1 MRQPDEA
8 GERAQFRG
16 FGRDMVLEGLT
27 DDVRSRTS
35 LTTSDSLELSQK
47 SGVEE
52 D

>member
-1 MRQPDEA
+1 MRQADEA
-8 GERAQFRG
+8 RKRAQFG
-16 FGRDMVLEGLT
+16 CFGRDMVLEGFT

-35 LTTSDSLELSQK
+35 LTTSDSLELRQK

>member
-1 MRQPDEA
+1 MRQADEA
-8 GERAQFRG
+8 GERAQFGG
-16 FGRDMVLEGLT
+16 FCRDMALEGLT
-27 DDVRSRTS
+27 DHVRGWTS